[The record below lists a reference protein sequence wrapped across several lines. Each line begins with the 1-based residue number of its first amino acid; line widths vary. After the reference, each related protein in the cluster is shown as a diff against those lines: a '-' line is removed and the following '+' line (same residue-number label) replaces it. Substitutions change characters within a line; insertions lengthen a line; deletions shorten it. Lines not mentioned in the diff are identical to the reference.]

1 MSVVLLEVAEQKKV
15 LIVEDDQVSRDMV
28 CIILRKKGLEIYQA
42 QNGIEAIEMF
52 EQENFDLVLMDIN
65 MPYMDDYEAV
75 SLIRKK
81 EKIMKKRTIVI
92 ALTAYAIKE
101 DKEKCLASG
110 MDDYLSKPID
120 INQLSV
126 LIDRWLSLSK
136 D

>member
-1 MSVVLLEVAEQKKV
+1 LSVVLLEVAEQKKV